1 MRPPHPSRSRNRDA
15 ILRWVQDIAAF
26 LAMIAFTAA
35 IGLIA
40 LMVEEAM
47 LAAREKNLGIDAAE
61 NVDGA
66 SP

>member
-35 IGLIA
+35 IGMIA
-40 LMVEEAM
+40 LMFEETR
-47 LAAREKNLGIDAAE
+47 LAANEKDLGIDAAE
-61 NVDGA
+61 NGDGA
-66 SP
+66 FR